1 MTNIYKK
8 SMRDALQEA
17 RDYREST
24 DVSEGNLSY
33 DEWLKQVKGIEKGAH
48 GINSDEHAKYSKEWK
63 AYANTSE
70 SKLTEIVGGQ
80 SKTTVTKDGVII
92 TIKTNDWPTY
102 KAKGWV
108 KRTNESLDLSATGDT
123 TTSNASQ
130 EDIVEVKMSF
140 AVVDTADGNKVVALS
155 SDESD
160 AKDSIHMANLP
171 PMSIKNKSTLKIVKT
186 NKKQD
191 IGYSLKE
198 EVAESFLDKDGVD
211 SMGNRVIYDKDG
223 YRILQKTKDGLGDM
237 FVVVSKYK
245 QLLIGW
251 SAKPGGNKAT
261 AMKLTSKD
269 KFKWKWGEHSS
280 KYGGQAQGM
289 LPVQTPEQLVAWL
302 KKKGIK
308 EDCGCGHDSDC
319 DCPSDCDC
327 GCNIVNTEEVKLTEG
342 RVMIAVDKKSKKKWQ
357 FSGGMKVKH
366 DGKTYDTEG
375 VSMQQVLEL
384 SSRQG
389 DIKLGKKDIEN
400 GFASGTFSVVNDGS
414 VYQPWKND
422 FEPEGEQELNEF
434 WPFGKKTKLPKG
446 YNPKPAVK
454 AYDLF
459 HKAYDE
465 LKKSGVI
472 DRSGQERL
480 QELYYHLVVNHLGSR
495 EANRLKIKTINGP
508 DRRYGD
514 GKIFQ
519 DATR

>member
-1 MTNIYKK
+1 MANIYKK
-8 SMRDALQEA
+8 TMRDALQEA

-102 KAKGWV
+102 KAKGW
-108 KRTNESLDLSATGDT
+108 
-123 TTSNASQ
+123 
-130 EDIVEVKMSF
+130 
-140 AVVDTADGNKVVALS
+140 NK
-155 SDESD
+155 
-160 AKDSIHMANLP
+160 
-171 PMSIKNKSTLKIVKT
+171 
-186 NKKQD
+186 
-191 IGYSLKE
+191 KE

-211 SMGNRVIYDKDG
+211 STGNRVIYDKDG

-327 GCNIVNTEEVKLTEG
+327 GCNIVNTEKMNEGKDYRLLAQRDTMNLSKQSIAELVAKLY
-342 RVMIAVDKKSKKKWQ
+342 KK
-357 FSGGMKVKH
+357 
-366 DGKTYDTEG
+366 
-375 VSMQQVLEL
+375 L
-384 SSRQG
+384 
-389 DIKLGKKDIEN
+389 
-400 GFASGTFSVVNDGS
+400 
-414 VYQPWKND
+414 
-422 FEPEGEQELNEF
+422 
-434 WPFGKKTKLPKG
+434 
-446 YNPKPAVK
+446 
-454 AYDLF
+454 
-459 HKAYDE
+459 DE
-465 LKKSGVI
+465 LG
-472 DRSGQERL
+472 
-480 QELYYHLVVNHLGSR
+480 EL
-495 EANRLKIKTINGP
+495 
-508 DRRYGD
+508 
-514 GKIFQ
+514 
-519 DATR
+519 